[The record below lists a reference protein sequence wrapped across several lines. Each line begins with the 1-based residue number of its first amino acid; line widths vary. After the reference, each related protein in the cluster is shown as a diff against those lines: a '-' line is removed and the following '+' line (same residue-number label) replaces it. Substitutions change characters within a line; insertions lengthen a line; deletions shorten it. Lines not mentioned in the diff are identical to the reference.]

1 MKFEEKKTM
10 ARKEI
15 ADLLKGLGEIIEEGG
30 VKIGGTTRPISESAT
45 VEVEYKEKNERAKL
59 EIEIKWKVG
68 EVAHPQEKIIEPE
81 SSVHDLK
88 QTMKKIFNSIRSNL
102 DEDKITSSE
111 DLDRF
116 IGINNVFKDFSEK
129 RLENKK
135 NPVTRNIDGKKTKK
149 PPRLSGLKF
158 QEKHIYCCDKNLI
171 KQLKIGWRLNMWKK
185 IFIPV
190 ILLIAVFG
198 AVLLVSLLPASAE
211 PRIVEVTVEAYEK
224 NLQFY
229 PLKPRRR

>member
-116 IGINNVFKDFSEK
+116 IGINNVFKDFSEGK
-129 RLENKK
+129 EYEQTMVGFTSLVENLTETVKEGKDNESKVLVEKIREQKK
-135 NPVTRNIDGKKTKK
+135 SCHKKY
-149 PPRLSGLKF
+149 R
-158 QEKHIYCCDKNLI
+158 
-171 KQLKIGWRLNMWKK
+171 WK
-185 IFIPV
+185 
-190 ILLIAVFG
+190 
-198 AVLLVSLLPASAE
+198 E
-211 PRIVEVTVEAYEK
+211 
-224 NLQFY
+224 N
-229 PLKPRRR
+229 